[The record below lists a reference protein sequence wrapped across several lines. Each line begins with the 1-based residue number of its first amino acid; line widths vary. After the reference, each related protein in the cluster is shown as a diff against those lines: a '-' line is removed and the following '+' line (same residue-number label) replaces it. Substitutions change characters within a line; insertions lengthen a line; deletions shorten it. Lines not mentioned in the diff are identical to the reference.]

1 MRKINLHI
9 LFILLIHNVLKSL
22 DVLKSLK
29 ALELEKKEKMSDDI
43 ALLATFSDGQS
54 LIAGFKLLND
64 YVSQVNFRFTP
75 EGIFLTREGKAGHN
89 NILFD
94 TKVESKKLLVY
105 KYNAYDGE
113 GELAKEVLV
122 GFDLKTFISRLK
134 TVKRKTAITLTIKA
148 GNSDLY
154 VSTSGESNGS
164 FLLPTSSVDETTFD
178 LEKYYSKEPV
188 CRIIPDECSAA
199 MSRLRDGKC
208 KQIEFRSFSEGILV
222 KGVDS
227 NGKTIVVDSFWQ
239 IPEDT
244 GEEKV
249 VKKSKFSIVS
259 KNDDIITFDGGI
271 ASTLAKIN
279 KMCGRSVISLTMVK
293 ESTDHILI
301 VETQFGC
308 FGIFRVVIRSAK

>member
-154 VSTSGESNGS
+154 VST
-164 FLLPTSSVDETTFD
+164 TSS
-178 LEKYYSKEPV
+178 Y
-188 CRIIPDECSAA
+188 
-199 MSRLRDGKC
+199 
-208 KQIEFRSFSEGILV
+208 
-222 KGVDS
+222 
-227 NGKTIVVDSFWQ
+227 
-239 IPEDT
+239 
-244 GEEKV
+244 
-249 VKKSKFSIVS
+249 
-259 KNDDIITFDGGI
+259 
-271 ASTLAKIN
+271 
-279 KMCGRSVISLTMVK
+279 
-293 ESTDHILI
+293 
-301 VETQFGC
+301 
-308 FGIFRVVIRSAK
+308 